1 MEKLAISKAI
11 MDRHNTMGRSNSQSF
26 PISNDSISSP
36 QLESFES
43 PEVRYNIPQE
53 LMSESKP
60 INTSIPQ
67 VVTKDRILSSKLPD
81 EIKKLM
87 IENPIIPVNPMS
99 PSNSVLSDELVE
111 KASRLMGTKKSE
123 SIPQSRPQ
131 GQTQKQTTID
141 NSDMRKMMKEVV
153 KEVLQENGLL
163 LESSSK
169 TNETVIIKVGQHIF
183 EGRISKIKKT
193 K

>member
-11 MDRHNTMGRSNSQSF
+11 MDRHNQMSRGGASQTLNTSYQAPELQSF
-26 PISNDSISSP
+26 DA
-36 QLESFES
+36 

-60 INTSIPQ
+60 LNTTPQ
-67 VVTKDRILSSKLPD
+67 VATKDRILSSKLPD

-87 IENPIIPVNPMS
+87 MENPIVPVNPMA
-99 PSNSVLSDELVE
+99 PSNTVLTDELVE
-111 KASRLMGTKKSE
+111 KATRLMGRTNESRVPEKSKE
-123 SIPQSRPQ
+123 VRQNSNS
-131 GQTQKQTTID
+131 GDLKQ
-141 NSDMRKMMKEVV
+141 MMKEVV
-153 KEVLQENGLL
+153 KEVLQENGLI

-183 EGRISKIKKT
+183 EGKISKIKKT